1 MPSPRTDVT
10 PPFGV
15 LGRYEVDGD
24 ECFGVY
30 IRVNDQT
37 VFVDIKEDK
46 QVESRKARAQDL
58 FSAQAQLGVALSAF
72 LEANPAFRNRQ
83 IAYIGLHSKDLQQ
96 GEVFWDPEGYTLLKG
111 LSFEPE

>member
-1 MPSPRTDVT
+1 MPSPRNDVT

-15 LGRYEVDGD
+15 LDRYEVDGD
-24 ECFGVY
+24 ECFGLY
-30 IRVNDQT
+30 IQVNDQT

-46 QVESRKARAQDL
+46 QVELRKARAQDL
-58 FSAQAQLGVALSAF
+58 FAAQAQLGVALSAF
-72 LEANPAFRNRQ
+72 LEASPAFRDRQ